1 MGPRP
6 LLLLALAW
14 AGTGA
19 APGRYAPGDPVPLYV
34 NTVGPYHNPGETYGY
49 YALPVCRP
57 GAGPGRGGGGG
68 PAPGSRPLA
77 LAPALALGGGDCMAA
92 SLYRIRFR
100 HDAPRAPLC
109 TLELGPDE
117 VAQLRAAVEALY
129 YFEFV
134 VDELRVRGFVGAV
147 EEGGLPPHGR
157 RLGLWTHLDFHLA
170 WRGDRVVAANLST
183 GAARPQGLPPGPLA
197 LTHTYGVRWSRAPA
211 GRGQRQAAAP
221 HRPPPPDLHRLALLN
236 GAVLVALLGGFVA
249 VVLLRVLRTEGAPA
263 GGEAE
268 AAAILEDPDG
278 GWKAVRGDVFRPPP
292 WPGLLSALLGAGCQ
306 LLALA
311 GAGLALGGAGGRAAA
326 WAGPPPSSTL
336 SRPPPAGYVAGGLY
350 RRLGGRRWV
359 ANGVLTSGVFAG
371 PFFATWSVVNA
382 VHWAHGST
390 RALPAAAGGLLLAAW
405 LLVGL
410 PLVLLG
416 AAAGRSRAG
425 PLEAPG
431 RTKSVARP
439 IPPQPWYRAALVH
452 AVVGGFLPFSA
463 ISVELYY
470 VFATVWGREP
480 YALDGGVLAC
490 VFAIPLAVGACLS
503 VALTYFQLSG
513 EDYRWWWHSALSTGS
528 TGLFLFLYA
537 LFYYCCRSNMSGPVQ
552 TVEFFGY
559 CLLAAYAASLMVGTV
574 AFFASFKFI
583 RYIYV
588 NLKMD

>member
-1 MGPRP
+1 MGPRRL

-14 AGTGA
+14 AGGA

-34 NTVGPYHNPGETYGY
+34 ATVGPYHNPGETYGY

-57 GAGPGRGGGGG
+57 PG
-68 PAPGSRPLA
+68 PAPRPRP
-77 LAPALALGGGDCMAA
+77 PAMAA

-100 HDAPRAPLC
+100 RDAPRAPLC
-109 TLELGPDE
+109 TLRLGPDE
-117 VAQLRAAVEALY
+117 VEQLRAAVEALY

-147 EEGGLPPHGR
+147 EEGGGPPHGR

-183 GAARPQGLPPGPLA
+183 GSARPRGLPRGPLA

-211 GRGQRQAAAP
+211 GRGRAQAAAL
-221 HRPPPPDLHRLALLN
+221 RRPPPDLHRLALLN
-236 GAVLVALLGGFVA
+236 GAALVALLGGFVA
-249 VVLLRVLRTEGAPA
+249 VVLLRVRRSQGAPA
-263 GGEAE
+263 GGRGE

-292 WPGLLSALLGAGCQ
+292 RPGLLSASLGAGCQ
-306 LLALA
+306 LLALGA
-311 GAGLALGGAGGRAAA
+311 GGLALGGAGGRGQGPGGAAA
-326 WAGPPPSSTL
+326 LLYALTA
-336 SRPPPAGYVAGGLY
+336 PPAGYVAGGLY

-359 ANGVLTSGVFAG
+359 ANGVLTSGIFAG
-371 PFFATWSVVNA
+371 PFLVTWSVVNA

-390 RALPAAAGGLLLAAW
+390 RALPAAAGGLLLATW
-405 LLVGL
+405 LLLGL

-431 RTKSVARP
+431 RPKGAARP
-439 IPPQPWYRAALVH
+439 IPPQPWYRATLVH

-463 ISVELYY
+463 VSVELHY
-470 VFATVWGREP
+470 VFATAWGREP
-480 YALDGGVLAC
+480 YALDGDLLAC
-490 VFAIPLAVGACLS
+490 VCAVPLAVGACLS
-503 VALTYFQLSG
+503 VALTYLQLAG
-513 EDYRWWWHSALSTGS
+513 EDFRWWWRPALGAGSA
-528 TGLFLFLYA
+528 GLFLLLYA
-537 LFYYCCRSNMSGPVQ
+537 LFYFCCRSNMSGPVQ

-559 CLLAAYAASLMVGTV
+559 CLLAAYAAALAMAAV
-574 AFFASFKFI
+574 AFFASFTFV